1 MKCNYFDFDLP
12 DINLIKFFFLCRI
25 CSSKPSLAYQS
36 KLQALKQFMEQK
48 DEGQSLLNE
57 AVNAGDALVPNITS
71 EDKVAIRAVLHR
83 LRDNWETHLDQ
94 VQSLYFCTSTFILPQ
109 IIKLIEPRENNCQ
122 LGLLIGC

>member
-1 MKCNYFDFDLP
+1 MCVLM
-12 DINLIKFFFLCRI
+12 DINVDVNLI

-71 EDKVAIRAVLHR
+71 EDKAAIRGVLHR
-83 LRDNWETHLDQ
+83 LRDAWETHLDQ
-94 VQSLYFCTSTFILPQ
+94 VRNLLLNQ
-109 IIKLIEPRENNCQ
+109 I
-122 LGLLIGC
+122 